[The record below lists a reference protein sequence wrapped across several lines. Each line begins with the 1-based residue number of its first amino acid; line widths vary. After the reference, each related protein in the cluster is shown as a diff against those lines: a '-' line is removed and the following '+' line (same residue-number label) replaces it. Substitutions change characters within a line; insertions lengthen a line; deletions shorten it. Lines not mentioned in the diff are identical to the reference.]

1 MIVELSARYVSP
13 FGTGM
18 SSNSL
23 RTALVDVAQ
32 APRSRRATS
41 GLSSLC
47 SLMAPSLAGAPRHG
61 KRIWPALRQP
71 NEPREVGLDGARDL
85 TELLRDQVLIEDQ
98 NHDGA
103 TTLLPPPDV
112 HRRDVDVGPA
122 EDRADLADHPR
133 SVLVGED
140 QNVALGRERS
150 EERRVGKECRSRW
163 SPEH

>member
-41 GLSSLC
+41 GRSSLC
-47 SLMAPSLAGAPRHG
+47 SLMAPSLTGAPRHG

-85 TELLRDQVLIEDQ
+85 TELLPARA
-98 NHDGA
+98 GRRA
-103 TTLLPPPDV
+103 PPGRSPRPRGRARSALDREAAV
-112 HRRDVDVGPA
+112 HRDGGSRDEVGRPRGEKDRDAGEVVDHAPA
-122 EDRADLADHPR
+122 A
-133 SVLVGED
+133 
-140 QNVALGRERS
+140 
-150 EERRVGKECRSRW
+150 
-163 SPEH
+163 